1 MRYLIIASQIGFT
14 SSGSL
19 IAGGLQQFGRCLIRA
34 LGTSPSIDH
43 LSIWS
48 QVDGSQ
54 AEQYIQKMILVHAH
68 QGLKLEV
75 RGFGG
80 NRTKLA
86 RAVALANWQ
95 CSYDHV
101 IYLLVNQSILA
112 LLPGS
117 LPYTVWEIGE
127 ELFQPLSFS
136 KYQALHRADS
146 LMSISEN
153 TNQAAQ
159 INNPGLQPAKVVHL
173 CVEPPLYEPEP
184 CDVPVTFDR
193 YEPAQREQTVLLV
206 GSMIKRIL
214 YKGHKQLIAGWPEV
228 VSACPEAV
236 LWIVGE
242 GDGQEEIAAQARAL
256 PASISKRILFLGRL
270 DDAGLQE
277 RYRRCRVFAM
287 PSTGEGFGLVFVEAA
302 RHGLPSIGGK
312 HDSVKEIVLDNET
325 GLLVEQDP
333 HEIAQACIR
342 LLTDDD
348 LAKRLGDAARKRYLQ
363 NFRFQHFRERLLNT
377 MGLALS

>member
-1 MRYLIIASQIGFT
+1 MKYLVVASELGFT
-14 SSGSL
+14 PTGSL
-19 IAGGLQQFGRCLIRA
+19 LAGGLQQFGRCLVRTLA
-34 LGTSPSIDH
+34 SSPSIERLDV
-43 LSIWS
+43 WS
-48 QVDGSQ
+48 QVEHSE
-54 AEQYIQKMILVHAH
+54 AEQYIQNMIRIYAH
-68 QGLKLEV
+68 EQLNLDVQGY
-75 RGFGG
+75 GG
-80 NRTKLA
+80 NCTRLVMS
-86 RAVALANWQ
+86 VAMANWQ
-95 CSYDHV
+95 RVYDHV
-101 IYLLVNQSILA
+101 MYLLVNQSVLA

-136 KYQALHRADS
+136 KYQALRRADS

-153 TNQAAQ
+153 TTQVAQ
-159 INNPGLQPAKVVHL
+159 KSNPGLQPAKVVHL
-173 CVEPPLYEPEP
+173 CVEPPLYEPEA
-184 CDVPVTFDR
+184 CDDPVTFER
-193 YEPAQREQTVLLV
+193 YEPAQREQAVLIV

-302 RHGLPSIGGK
+302 RHGLPSIGGR

-342 LLTDDD
+342 LLKDDE

-363 NFRFQHFRERLLNT
+363 NFRFQHFRERLLSA
-377 MGLALS
+377 MDLR